1 MRISTQMMYDQNM
14 RGVTSAQSEW
24 LRYGEQMSTGKRVT
38 KPSDD
43 PIAASQAVV
52 LSQAQAQNSQYATA
66 RTFATQKVSLEEN
79 VLSQVTTAIQSAQEK
94 IVYAGNGTL
103 SDDDRA
109 SLATDLQGIRD
120 QILNLANSTDG
131 NGRYIFAGY
140 KTESAPFVDGVDAQG
155 EPAVSYA
162 GGDQA
167 VTQSVDAA
175 RTMTIGHTGT
185 EIFNHI
191 TSNAKPEPDAAD
203 GTPTDSE
210 TDLFKML
217 DTAIAALNTPAADLD
232 DAGKQV
238 LSDAIDKTNRGLS
251 NSLNNVLTV
260 RAELGTQLS
269 ELDKLDALGD
279 DRALGQSQ
287 QMSDLVDVD
296 WNSTISSYVM
306 QQAAL
311 QASYKAFSDMQ
322 GMSLFQLNK

>member
-1 MRISTQMMYDQNM
+1 MRISTAMMYQQNM
-14 RGVTSAQSEW
+14 RGVTNAQSEW
-24 LRYGEQMSTGKRVT
+24 LRYGEQMSTGKRVI

-52 LSQAQAQNSQYATA
+52 LSQAQAQNSQYALA

-79 VLSQVTTAIQSAQEK
+79 VLGQVTTAIQSAQEK

-109 SLATDLQGIRD
+109 SLATDLEGIRN

-131 NGRYIFAGY
+131 NGRFIFAGY
-140 KTESAPFVDGVDAQG
+140 KTESAPFSGGAN
-155 EPAVSYA
+155 SITYK
-162 GGDQA
+162 GGDSA
-167 VTQSVDAA
+167 VTQSVDSS
-175 RTMTIGHTGT
+175 RIMTIGHTGT
-185 EIFNHI
+185 QVFNSL
-191 TSNAKPEPDAAD
+191 TSNAVPEPD
-203 GTPTDSE
+203 GTDSE
-210 TDLFKML
+210 TNLFNML
-217 DTAIAALNTPAADLD
+217 DSAIETLRKPAEGLDDTQKADLT
-232 DAGKQV
+232 A
-238 LSDAIDKTNRGLS
+238 AIDKTNRGLK

-269 ELDKLDALGD
+269 ELDKLDELGG
-279 DRALGQSQ
+279 DRALGQAQ

-296 WNSTISSYVM
+296 WNSAISSYVM

>member
-1 MRISTQMMYDQNM
+1 MRISTAMMYQQNM
-14 RGVTSAQSEW
+14 RGVTNSQSEW

-52 LSQAQAQNSQYATA
+52 LSQAQAQNSQYALA

-79 VLSQVTTAIQSAQEK
+79 VLGQVTTAIQSAQEK
-94 IVYAGNGTL
+94 IVYANNGTL

-109 SLATDLQGIRD
+109 SLAKDIEGIRN

-140 KTESAPFVDGVDAQG
+140 KTESAPFSGDAG
-155 EPAVSYA
+155 NVTYN
-162 GGDQA
+162 GGDKA
-167 VTQSVDAA
+167 VTQSVDAS
-175 RTMTIGHTGT
+175 RTMTIGHLGS
-185 EIFNHI
+185 EIFDKV
-191 TSNAKPEPDAAD
+191 TSNAVPEPD
-203 GTPTDSE
+203 GSKSE
-210 TDLFKML
+210 TNLFDML
-217 DTAIAALNTPAADLD
+217 DSAIKVLNTPTADLT
-232 DAGKQV
+232 DAEKG
-238 LSDAIDKTNRGLS
+238 AIDKTSRGLK

-269 ELDKLDALGD
+269 ELDKLDELGS
-279 DRALGQSQ
+279 DRALGQAQ

-296 WNSTISSYVM
+296 WNSAISSYVM

>member
-1 MRISTQMMYDQNM
+1 MRISTAMMYQQNM
-14 RGVTSAQSEW
+14 RGVTNSQSEW

-52 LSQAQAQNSQYATA
+52 LSQAQAQNSQYALA

-79 VLSQVTTAIQSAQEK
+79 VLGQVTTAIQSAQEK
-94 IVYAGNGTL
+94 IVYANNGTL

-109 SLATDLQGIRD
+109 SLAKDIEGIRN

-140 KTESAPFVDGVDAQG
+140 KTESAPFSGDAG
-155 EPAVSYA
+155 NVTYN
-162 GGDQA
+162 GGDKS
-167 VTQSVDAA
+167 VTQSVDAS
-175 RTMTIGHTGT
+175 RTMTIGHLGSQ
-185 EIFNHI
+185 IFDKV
-191 TSNAKPEPDAAD
+191 TSNAVPEPD
-203 GTPTDSE
+203 GSKSE
-210 TDLFKML
+210 TNLFDML
-217 DTAIAALNTPAADLD
+217 DSAIKVLNTPTADLT
-232 DAGKQV
+232 DAEKG
-238 LSDAIDKTNRGLS
+238 AIDKTSRGLK

-269 ELDKLDALGD
+269 ELDKLDELGS
-279 DRALGQSQ
+279 DRALGQAQ

-296 WNSTISSYVM
+296 WNSAISSYVM

>member
-1 MRISTQMMYDQNM
+1 MRISTAMMYQQNM
-14 RGVTSAQSEW
+14 RGITNSQSEW

-52 LSQAQAQNSQYATA
+52 LSQAQAQNSQYALA
-66 RTFATQKVSLEEN
+66 RTFATQKISLEEN
-79 VLSQVTTAIQSAQEK
+79 VLGQVTTAIQSAQER
-94 IVYAGNGTL
+94 IVNAGNGTL

-109 SLATDLQGIRD
+109 SLATDLEGIRN

-140 KTESAPFVDGVDAQG
+140 KTDSAPF
-155 EPAVSYA
+155 S
-162 GGDQA
+162 GGA
-167 VTQSVDAA
+167 NSITYTGGSTSVTQSVDAS
-175 RTMTIGHTGT
+175 RTMTVGHLGSQ
-185 EIFNHI
+185 IFDKV
-191 TSNAKPEPDAAD
+191 TSNAVPEPD
-203 GTPTDSE
+203 GSPSE
-210 TDLFKML
+210 ANLFEML
-217 DTAIAALNTPAADLD
+217 DSAISALKTPAADLTD
-232 DAGKQV
+232 VEKG
-238 LSDAIDKTNRGLS
+238 AIDKTNRGLR

-260 RAELGTQLS
+260 RAELGTQLN
-269 ELDKLDALGD
+269 ELDKLDELGS
-279 DRALGQSQ
+279 DRALGQAQ

-296 WNSTISSYVM
+296 WNSAISSYVM